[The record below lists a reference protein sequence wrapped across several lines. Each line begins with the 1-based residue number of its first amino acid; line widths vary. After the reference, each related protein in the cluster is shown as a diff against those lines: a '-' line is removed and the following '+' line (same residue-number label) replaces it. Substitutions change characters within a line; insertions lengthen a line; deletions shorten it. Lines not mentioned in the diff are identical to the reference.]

1 MARLLAVTL
10 SGKHGQ
16 GAPPSPMQGAHGQ
29 LTQPVTY
36 ALPGTQGEAP
46 EAQLRRDWQQAA
58 QPVRVA
64 SQSL

>member
-1 MARLLAVTL
+1 
-10 SGKHGQ
+10 
-16 GAPPSPMQGAHGQ
+16 MQGAHGQ